1 MFIKYNIYMIVR
13 FCLKIKRRMLL
24 MISLKKLFRASE
36 ILFAEIRRKTDFYI
50 NRLLFK
56 IKAPTYA
63 LELTVTHFKIKEH
76 SFFKINN
83 RGLLYLQYSA
93 A

>member
-1 MFIKYNIYMIVR
+1 MIVR
-13 FCLKIKRRMLL
+13 FCLKIKRPVLL

-56 IKAPTYA
+56 IKTPTYA
-63 LELTVTHFKIKEH
+63 PKLTVTPFKIKEH

-83 RGLLYLQYSA
+83 RGIINGH
-93 A
+93 